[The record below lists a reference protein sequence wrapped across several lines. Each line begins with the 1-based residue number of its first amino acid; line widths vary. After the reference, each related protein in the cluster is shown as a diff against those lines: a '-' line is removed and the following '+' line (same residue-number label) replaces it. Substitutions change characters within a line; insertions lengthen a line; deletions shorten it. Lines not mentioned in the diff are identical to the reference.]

1 MSQPP
6 KIIISPL
13 LAPST
18 LSQADLI
25 KKLLEEKGYEVEYKK
40 LIGLPDIRNSRNY
53 AFLWVQLLSVHFIGS
68 AQSPY
73 LMCKKPKAIY
83 VTIEGFPTK
92 ANLLYTNLTKLQY
105 IANSEFTKGCLEQVG
120 LTVID
125 VVHHAID
132 LKEVEQAKEHGKTL
146 RKKLKK
152 QYQDKVLFLYVG
164 RNDPR
169 KGLNILSEAINMLN
183 EKRKDDYVVLL
194 HSEETVTGLFPQE
207 NVHLISTV
215 GSLSHQQVYQ
225 LYHACDYVVFPTM
238 CEGFG
243 LPLLEANACGK
254 PVIHALIPPL
264 TEFTCKYCNFVFDY
278 VDTQMVKCG
287 LAQYWVFHRYPPHFL
302 ADMMEFALDTYL
314 NEKRQYRKFCNVAER
329 RAKKY
334 DYHEIYPKLL
344 KHIGVE

>member
-1 MSQPP
+1 MSEPSR
-6 KIIISPL
+6 ILISPL
-13 LAPST
+13 IAPST

-40 LIGLPDIRNSRNY
+40 TIGLPDVQNPQNY
-53 AFLWVQLLSVHFIGS
+53 AFLWVQLMSVYFIGE
-68 AQSPY
+68 AQAPY
-73 LMCKKPKAIY
+73 IMCKKPKAIY
-83 VTIEGFPTK
+83 VTIEGIPTK
-92 ANLLYTNLTKLQY
+92 ANLVYTNLPRMQY
-105 IANSEFTKGCLEQVG
+105 IANSEFTRRCLEQVG
-120 LTVID
+120 LTVLD

-132 LKEVEQAKEHGKTL
+132 LKEVEQAKKQGETL
-146 RKKLKK
+146 RKRLKEK
-152 QYQDKVLFLYVG
+152 HQNKVLFLYVG

-169 KGLNILSEAINMLN
+169 KGLNILSQAINMLN
-183 EKRKDDYVVLL
+183 EKRKDDYILLL
-194 HSEETVTGLFPQE
+194 HSEPNVKDVFPQE
-207 NVHLISTV
+207 NVELISTI

-287 LAQYWVFHRYPPHFL
+287 LAQYWIFHKFPPEYL
-302 ADMMEFALDTYL
+302 ADMMEYALDTYL
-314 NEKRQYRKFCNVAER
+314 NDKKQYRKYGSIAQR
-329 RAKKY
+329 RAKNY
-334 DYHEIYPKLL
+334 DYHKIYPKLL